1 MLRQL
6 LLVQTLASIF
16 SCKNNV
22 QTVDNIDKVD
32 TSLKILVYGLPDREQ
47 RRAMNTVAK
56 KYDFHYFP
64 VAGCVVSE
72 HLLDSVNKEN
82 KKVYEILEKKFGK
95 NWRLTFAAQVDTMKN
110 LQKQVEELVKKESYI
125 TDKEN
130 QLEKDDNGLDYLIEP
145 IVGHETFGVK
155 AYGWGQWNGKTE
167 LVIYYKLTVDLTKKT
182 VIKNS
187 DVIEKLSNRS

>member
-6 LLVQTLASIF
+6 LLGLTLTSIF

-22 QTVDNIDKVD
+22 QTVNNSNKVD

-56 KYDFHYFP
+56 KYDFHYYP

-82 KKVYEILEKKFGK
+82 KKVYEILEQKFGK

-110 LQKQVEELVKKESYI
+110 LQRQVEELVKKESYI

-130 QLEKDDNGLDYLIEP
+130 ELEKDDNGLDYLIEP
-145 IVGHETFGVK
+145 IVGQETFGVK
-155 AYGWGQWNGKTE
+155 AYGWGQWNGKTQ
-167 LVIYYKLTVDLTKKT
+167 LVIYYKLTVDLTKKI

-187 DVIEKLSNRS
+187 DVVEKLFNRS